1 MKQRLLV
8 PGLLTIITWLVL
20 LLASY
25 PAWQKGMQLSGAFMP
40 FLLALVFVMAFFL
53 YWKAMRD
60 GAVTA
65 SNLEVLGWTTA
76 LTLLLVLLFPFA
88 CEDVY
93 YYMATGQ
100 LAEQYQANP
109 YLTTAHQ
116 IKAWRLDPFLSTTN
130 WGFLTSVYGPIWT
143 KVAEWLVALTNHH
156 FDLTVLIFKLFA
168 GLVHLINTVLIGF
181 TARNYGIKSSQ
192 AMLVYGWN
200 PLLLFELPG
209 HAHNDALLLTFII
222 LAFYALTVRRG
233 LFSLPFLT
241 LAVLVKYTPVLLAPL
256 FLCWLLKRRWFSS
269 LLIGSLLSLV
279 LVFIWWLPYWE
290 GVTTLQGVVKQQNF
304 YSIKS
309 LHYILFTVAQGLWPT
324 SEKVTSFAIIS
335 HVLTMVF
342 LLIYFILLLRL
353 WRKKSQHDLPILL
366 TNTVLILLAFLVIAN
381 KWFQPWYLSWML
393 AAVPLLSWQSPL
405 FTVSLLLSLTAELSR
420 LPQMLLGHTHLAMHL
435 LTFLVAWCPLLFYFC
450 LPNGRFLRYSDGT
463 RQEKTHE

>member
-1 MKQRLLV
+1 M
-8 PGLLTIITWLVL
+8 
-20 LLASY
+20 
-25 PAWQKGMQLSGAFMP
+25 
-40 FLLALVFVMAFFL
+40 
-53 YWKAMRD
+53 
-60 GAVTA
+60 
-65 SNLEVLGWTTA
+65 
-76 LTLLLVLLFPFA
+76 
-88 CEDVY
+88 
-93 YYMATGQ
+93 
-100 LAEQYQANP
+100 
-109 YLTTAHQ
+109 
-116 IKAWRLDPFLSTTN
+116 
-130 WGFLTSVYGPIWT
+130 
-143 KVAEWLVALTNHH
+143 
-156 FDLTVLIFKLFA
+156 
-168 GLVHLINTVLIGF
+168 
-181 TARNYGIKSSQ
+181 
-192 AMLVYGWN
+192 
-200 PLLLFELPG
+200 
-209 HAHNDALLLTFII
+209 
-222 LAFYALTVRRG
+222 
-233 LFSLPFLT
+233 
-241 LAVLVKYTPVLLAPL
+241 
-256 FLCWLLKRRWFSS
+256 
-269 LLIGSLLSLV
+269 
-279 LVFIWWLPYWE
+279 FIWWLPYWE